1 MKGSESLQESGGR
14 NKDPLR
20 VSLRKQSNWQTLQ
33 APPGASWEK
42 PLIGAE
48 QATS

>member
-1 MKGSESLQESGGR
+1 MKGSRSLQESGGIDKPFR
-14 NKDPLR
+14 A
-20 VSLRKQSNWQTLQ
+20 SLRKQSNWQTPQ
-33 APPGASWEK
+33 APPGASWKK